1 MLSSDALPVGD
12 GVRLA
17 VEAAP
22 EVVRGEDRE
31 GGDVPESL
39 RSEEPDVRV
48 GAEEDSR
55 VTDEALQTPYCLL
68 EVVIE
73 VITRFPFRNDWD
85 REIFREPPRRP
96 DRAGTATPSAVRRRE
111 RLVKVQVDAG
121 NFALGTR
128 RGAEGESLH
137 PRYLREHPFELV
149 EDREESLRR
158 FFRLERVSMP
168 HPVGGGD
175 QLRDLRVVLHR
186 ATPQRIHPEL
196 NREVHLR
203 KTVEVPQDLKLGEL
217 GEVQVVVAF
226 PPELARDVR

>member
-48 GAEEDSR
+48 GAEEDGR

-68 EVVIE
+68 EIVIE

-96 DRAGTATPSAVRRRE
+96 DRAGTGTPSAVRRRE
-111 RLVKVQVDAG
+111 RLVKVQVDDVETHVARPR
-121 NFALGTR
+121 L
-128 RGAEGESLH
+128 AEEGVHIRPVIIHQASGVVDRL
-137 PRYLREHPFELV
+137 RY
-149 EDREESLRR
+149 
-158 FFRLERVSMP
+158 
-168 HPVGGGD
+168 
-175 QLRDLRVVLHR
+175 
-186 ATPQRIHPEL
+186 
-196 NREVHLR
+196 
-203 KTVEVPQDLKLGEL
+203 
-217 GEVQVVVAF
+217 
-226 PPELARDVR
+226 